1 MSVEISIHKGFKDI
15 LYDNSMV
22 GILAAVFKNKP
33 CEFDILFVEN
43 KWKLCHDFKILT
55 KYNTDLPELLMLM
68 KKFKTSFQQ
77 NIIIDIKWDYI
88 NNRNDDLSDAIQ
100 QLKGILEEY
109 KHIPFWI
116 QASNPKILESLQHH
130 QFDSVWK
137 LGLIIY
143 NMGDFELYKKSIHYA
158 MVSLPDFTLEEIQ
171 HMNKECLLVGYTC
184 HNTEELSKYKHLF
197 KYIKGVV
204 CDVSL

>member
-1 MSVEISIHKGFKDI
+1 MSVEIFVHKGFKGI
-15 LYDNSMV
+15 LYDNSMI
-22 GILAAVFKNKP
+22 GILSAVFKNKP

-43 KWKLCHDFKILT
+43 RWKLCHDFNILT
-55 KYNTDLPELLMLM
+55 KYNTDLSELLLF
-68 KKFKTSFQQ
+68 FKNPQK
-77 NIIIDIKWDYI
+77 IIIDIKWDFI
-88 NNRNDDLSDAIQ
+88 NNRNDNLSAAIH
-100 QLKGILEEY
+100 QLKEILQDY

-116 QASNPKILESLQHH
+116 QASNPAILKSLRHH
-130 QFDSVWK
+130 EFDSVWK

-143 NMGDFELYKKSIHYA
+143 TMADFELYKENIYYA
-158 MVSLPDFTLEEIQ
+158 MISLPDFTMDEIQ
-171 HMNKECLLVGYTC
+171 HMNKDCLLIGYTC